1 MDITAPNA
9 AAGNLPGA
17 IHYGGSPG
25 NGNRFLDILW
35 NNFAPRFGVAYR
47 VTNRTVIRGGAG
59 IFNSNY
65 INQGI
70 SPPAFGFSTTA
81 SFSSADSGT
90 TPAFNW
96 DNGFPQ
102 NFRRPPVID
111 PTAANR
117 QGVTAVLPDQY
128 RLPYKMQWNFLVEHQ
143 FASDLSM
150 SFAYVANAG
159 RHLYAPQNINQMPQ
173 AYETLPLS
181 LLTSRVDSP
190 AAQAAGYREPFPGFT
205 SLWGA
210 QGTVAQALRPFPQ
223 YAGVTIYGSTYGN
236 SNYQSF
242 QYKLDKRYARGLTG
256 TVAYTWSKF
265 LTDAAMFDENPA
277 QQTSFKREKSYHPSD
292 YPHVFTFSLVWDIP
306 FGADRKWKSGS
317 GLVNGVLG
325 GWQLAT
331 VNSYTSGSRLFVTTN
346 NTLPFFNIGLRP
358 DLVSSDI
365 RSDISMSDYDPNDPA
380 RNTYLQRSAFAAPQA
395 GKYGN
400 APRALETRGP
410 MRLDESFAVFK
421 QTKIGER
428 ITNQFRVEIQNP
440 LNRTVFGNPTMDFT
454 SAAFGRISSTQIG
467 PRNIQLGM
475 KLLF

>member
-1 MDITAPNA
+1 
-9 AAGNLPGA
+9 
-17 IHYGGSPG
+17 
-25 NGNRFLDILW
+25 
-35 NNFAPRFGVAYR
+35 
-47 VTNRTVIRGGAG
+47 VIRGGVG

-65 INQGI
+65 INQGLT
-70 SPPAFGFSTTA
+70 PPAFGYSTTA
-81 SFSSADSGT
+81 TFASADSGT

-117 QGVTAVLPDQY
+117 QSVTAVLPDQY
-128 RLPYKMQWNFLVEHQ
+128 RLPYKLQWNFLIEHQ

-159 RHLYAPQNINQMPQ
+159 RHLYAPQHLNQLPQ
-173 AYETLPLS
+173 QYEGLPVS
-181 LLTSRVDSP
+181 LLSSRVDSP

-205 SLWGA
+205 QLWGA
-210 QGTVAQALRPFPQ
+210 QGTVAQSLRPFPQ
-223 YAGVTIYGSTYGN
+223 YAAVSIYGSTYGN

-242 QYKLDKRYARGLTG
+242 QYKLDKRYRGGLTG

-265 LTDAAMFDENPA
+265 LTDAAMFDENPG

-292 YPHVFTFSLVWDIP
+292 YPHILTFSLVWDVP
-306 FGADRKWKSGS
+306 FGAGRKWKSDN

-331 VNSYTSGSRLFVTTN
+331 VNSYTTGARLFPTTN
-346 NTLPFFNIGLRP
+346 NTLPFFNNALRP
-358 DLVSSDI
+358 NLAGGDI

-380 RNTYLQRSAFAAPQA
+380 RNTYLKQSAFAQPAA
-395 GKYGN
+395 GTYGN
-400 APRALETRGP
+400 SPRALEVRGP
-410 MRLDESFAVFK
+410 MRVDESFAFLK

-428 ITNQFRVEIQNP
+428 FTHQLRVEMQNP
-440 LNRTVFGNPTMDFT
+440 LNRTVFGNPNVNFT

-475 KLLF
+475 KLIF